1 MPDTIPEIDAL
12 ESDLGIEGG
21 HLAYAESDP
30 GADESAGVNGDTFD
44 RFSALHFGV
53 GVVAGLA
60 RVHPA
65 LFVAAGVGWEL
76 AEDRLK
82 EEVPEAFPHPSPDS
96 KRNALGDVLSGGLG
110 YFVGR
115 WLRNQNA

>member
-1 MPDTIPEIDAL
+1 MATDPAIDAL
-12 ESDLGIEGG
+12 EDDLGLPEGG
-21 HLAYAESDP
+21 HLAYVESEP
-30 GADESAGVNGDTFD
+30 GPASGDDVLD
-44 RFSALHFGV
+44 RFSALHFGAGILA
-53 GVVAGLA
+53 GVVGI
-60 RVHPA
+60 HPA
-65 LFVAAGVGWEL
+65 LVIVAGVGWEL

-96 KRNALGDVLSGGLG
+96 KRNALGDVLSGSVG